1 MKLKSVFL
9 SAAIVAVLGA
19 TSVQAASNGT
29 INFTGHIID
38 KTCDVKI
45 DGKASPGAV
54 NIDAVDKT
62 ELSTAG
68 AKAKRTGFNIE
79 LSNCSGSAS
88 VTKAAAFFE
97 NGPTVD
103 PVTYRLLNTSADPKP
118 ATNVQLQL
126 VDAVSGDPIQIGS
139 PNQKDSSTTYDLTS
153 GSATLSYAVEYYA
166 TGAATPGPVTSSV
179 NFTINY
185 I

>member
-1 MKLKSVFL
+1 MKSVFL
-9 SAAIVAVLGA
+9 STAIVAALGA

-38 KTCDVKI
+38 KTCDIKI
-45 DGKASPGAV
+45 DGNASPATV
-54 NIDAVDKT
+54 NIEAVDKS
-62 ELSTAG
+62 ELSIAG
-68 AKAKRTGFNIE
+68 KTAKRTGFNIE

-97 NGPTVD
+97 NSPTVD
-103 PVTYRLLNTSADPKP
+103 PVTHRLLNTSTSADPKP

-126 VDAVSGDPIQIGS
+126 VDAVTGDPIQIGS

-166 TGAATPGPVTSSV
+166 TGAATPGPITSSV